1 MSVRIT
7 IRGVPEHVRDELAV
21 KAAEVGTSVSAL
33 VRAYLADLVQGRVPE
48 NRFDRLRRLQDETL
62 EAIRARGG
70 GLRAADNVS
79 RQSLHERDA
88 LR

>member
-1 MSVRIT
+1 MKNITVSV
-7 IRGVPEHVRDELAV
+7 DEETYQLSRV
-21 KAAEVGTSVSAL
+21 KAAEAGTSVSAL
-33 VRAYLADLVQGRVPE
+33 VRAYLVDLVEGRVPE

-70 GLRAADNVS
+70 ALGTADNVS

-88 LR
+88 LG